1 MSTKKIFSTFDFSKI
16 FPALFLMLIALSA
29 CKNDSGK
36 SDKINIGFSQGLGN
50 HPWRQSMNHAMEIQA
65 SLHSEVQLSISKAE
79 GSVKKQIQD
88 IQKMIDSR
96 VDVIIISPIESN
108 SLIPVVEKASEKK
121 IPVILV
127 DRKINSIKY
136 TTYIGADNV
145 EIGKEAAQYILSDS
159 KDLKKIIEIKGDD
172 NSSPTVERSF
182 GFEQVIK
189 NNPNTELI
197 KTFKGLPTEAFRK
210 TLDSFGNQTLYV
222 FAFNDQLATQAWQIA
237 RNIGVENQIKFIG
250 VDGLNTKDGGIQ
262 MVLDGKLNATLLYP
276 TGGAEAIETAIK
288 IYNRQIPPKRI
299 KLSTTIIDRL
309 NAEIMR
315 NQFDKI
321 IEQQGVIENQVNA
334 VKKQTELYSSQREL
348 FRWSVVLLIL
358 MFCLIAYAIYLIY
371 AIKIK
376 NKQLTLTNERIT
388 IQRNQIETIAEEL
401 KESNEARVNFFT
413 GISHE
418 FKTPLT
424 LILSSLESM
433 QQGITNRGAKPPYEL
448 ELINKNSNRLLRLV
462 DNLLDFRKIENKTFN
477 LRVSKTN
484 IYDFTFGIFKDF
496 ENEARKRNIKFEI
509 QTSNKELELYIDRNL
524 MDKVYFNLLSNAF
537 KFTPDNGKIDIS
549 IQEKGNQVAISFKD
563 NGIGIPEKEI
573 GNVFEA
579 YFKGSNNRKNSS
591 GIGLHLSRQFVGLHL
606 GTIEVKS
613 FQGTEFILQ
622 LFKGNK
628 HFNEDQ
634 MVKEPGLLGAV
645 ALAESAVVTGADEE
659 VFASVIDNDGERYSL
674 LLVEDNSD
682 LSLFLSSKLQNE
694 FDVVVSDGTDAVEKA
709 VDEIPDIIVCDV
721 NLPGKNGFEIC
732 EILKNDLRTSHIP
745 FILLTALDNK
755 ESYLQGLKSGVD
767 LYLTKPF
774 SYPILTQS
782 LRALLYNRE
791 KLRYY
796 YTNNIGR
803 IVDSK
808 SFGSVE
814 QSFVN
819 RLNQLIKANIDS
831 PDFSVENLADMLNIS
846 RIQLYRKIKAMFD
859 VNVSDYI
866 SDIRLEHA
874 RSMLLNPEL
883 TISEIAYKIGFSSP
897 NYFSTVFKNKYGLSP
912 NAFRKSSGDSSS

>member
-1 MSTKKIFSTFDFSKI
+1 MSTKKIIRTLGFLKISTI
-16 FPALFLMLIALSA
+16 LFVMLMILSA

-50 HPWRQSMNHAMEIQA
+50 HPWRQAMNHAMEIQA

-79 GSVKKQIQD
+79 GSVKKQIED

-96 VDVIIISPIESN
+96 VDIIIISPIEPN
-108 SLIPVVEKASEKK
+108 SLIPLVEKAYEQK

-127 DRKINSIKY
+127 DRKINSLKY
-136 TTYIGADNV
+136 NTYIGADNI
-145 EIGKEAAQYILSDS
+145 EIGKQAGQYIISDS
-159 KDLKKIIEIKGDD
+159 KNLKKVIEIKGDD
-172 NSSPTVERSF
+172 NSSPTIERSL
-182 GFEQVIK
+182 GFQQTIK
-189 NNPNTELI
+189 NNSNTELI
-197 KTFKGLPTEAFRK
+197 KTFKGLPAEAFRK
-210 TLDSFGNQTLYV
+210 TLDSLGNQSLYV
-222 FAFNDQLATQAWQIA
+222 FAFNDELASQAWQVA
-237 RNIGVENQIKFIG
+237 RNAGVENQIKFIG

-276 TGGAEAIETAIK
+276 TGGAEAIESAIK
-288 IYNRQIPPKRI
+288 IYNGQSVPKRI

-334 VKKQTELYSSQREL
+334 VKKQTELYSSQKEL

-358 MFCLIAYAIYLIY
+358 MFCLVAYAIYLIY

-388 IQRNQIETIAEEL
+388 IQRNQIEMIADEL
-401 KESNEARVNFFT
+401 KQSNEARVNFFT
-413 GISHE
+413 GLSHE
-418 FKTPLT
+418 FKTPIT
-424 LILSSLESM
+424 LILSSLESLKDTFRSK
-433 QQGITNRGAKPPYEL
+433 GTKPSYEL

-484 IYDFTFGIFKDF
+484 IYDFTYGIFRDF
-496 ENEARKRNIKFEI
+496 ENEAKKRNIKFEI
-509 QTSNKELELYIDRNL
+509 HSANKNLELYIDRNL

-537 KFTPDNGKIDIS
+537 KFTPDNGKIEIT
-549 IQEKGNQVAISFKD
+549 IQEKGNQAVISFKD

-591 GIGLHLSRQFVGLHL
+591 GIGLHLSRQFVELHL
-606 GTIEVKS
+606 GKIEVNS
-613 FQGTEFILQ
+613 FQGTEFIISLY
-622 LFKGNK
+622 KGNK

-634 MVKEPGLLGAV
+634 MVTEPSVMDAEMLAKDAV
-645 ALAESAVVTGADEE
+645 FTETESDIFPVNPEDKSEK
-659 VFASVIDNDGERYSL
+659 YSL

-682 LSLFLSSKLQNE
+682 LSFFLSNKLNSE
-694 FDVVVSDGTDAVEKA
+694 FDVAVSVGTDAIDKA
-709 VDEIPDIIVCDV
+709 LNEIPDIIICDV
-721 NLPGKNGFEIC
+721 NLPDKNGFEIC

-745 FILLTALDNK
+745 VILLTALDNK

-774 SYPILTQS
+774 SYPILIQS

-808 SFGSVE
+808 SFGSIE
-814 QSFVN
+814 QTFVN
-819 RLNQLIKANIDS
+819 KLNQIIQANIDNAE
-831 PDFSVENLADMLNIS
+831 FSVENLADLLNIS

-866 SDIRLEHA
+866 SNIRLEQA
-874 RSMLLNPEL
+874 KSMLQNPEL
-883 TISEIAYKIGFSSP
+883 TISEIAYKTGFSSP
-897 NYFSTVFKNKYGLSP
+897 NYFSTVFKNKFGVSP
-912 NAFRKSSGDSSS
+912 NVYRKSAGEE

>member
-1 MSTKKIFSTFDFSKI
+1 MSTKKIFIALGFSKI
-16 FPALFLMLIALSA
+16 SATLLILLILSA

-50 HPWRQSMNHAMEIQA
+50 HPWRQAMNHAMEIQA

-96 VDVIIISPIESN
+96 VDVIIISPIDPN
-108 SLIPVVEKASEKK
+108 SLIPVVEKAFAKK
-121 IPVILV
+121 ISVILV
-127 DRKINSIKY
+127 DRKINSDKY
-136 TTYIGADNV
+136 VTYIGADNI

-159 KDLKKIIEIKGDD
+159 KNLKKIIEIKGDD
-172 NSSPTVERSF
+172 NSSPTVERSL
-182 GFEQVIK
+182 GFEQIIK
-189 NNPNTELI
+189 SNPNTELI
-197 KTFKGLPTEAFRK
+197 KTFRGLPAEAFRK
-210 TLDSFGNQTLYV
+210 TLDSLGNQSLYV
-222 FAFNDQLATQAWQIA
+222 FAFNDELASQAWQVA
-237 RNIGVENQIKFIG
+237 RNAGVENQIKFIG

-276 TGGAEAIETAIK
+276 TGGAEAIESAVK
-288 IYNRQIPPKRI
+288 IYNRQSVPKRI

-334 VKKQTELYSSQREL
+334 VKKQTELYASQKEL

-358 MFCLIAYAIYLIY
+358 MFCLVAYAIYLIY

-388 IQRNQIETIAEEL
+388 IQRNQIEMIADEL
-401 KESNEARVNFFT
+401 KQSNEARVNFFT
-413 GISHE
+413 GLSHE
-418 FKTPLT
+418 FKTPIT
-424 LILSSLESM
+424 LILSSLESLKDTFRSK
-433 QQGITNRGAKPPYEL
+433 GTKPSYEL

-484 IYDFTFGIFKDF
+484 IYDFTYGIFRDF
-496 ENEARKRNIKFEI
+496 ENEAKKRNIKFEI
-509 QTSNKELELYIDRNL
+509 HSANKNLELYIDRNL

-537 KFTPDNGKIDIS
+537 KFTPDNGKIEIT
-549 IQEKGNQVAISFKD
+549 IQEKGNQAVISFKD

-573 GNVFEA
+573 SNVFEP

-591 GIGLHLSRQFVGLHL
+591 GIGLHLSRQFVELHL
-606 GTIEVKS
+606 GKIEVNS
-613 FQGTEFILQ
+613 FQGTEFIISLY
-622 LFKGNK
+622 KGNK

-634 MVKEPGLLGAV
+634 MIKEPSVMDAETLAKEDVFGAV
-645 ALAESAVVTGADEE
+645 EE
-659 VFASVIDNDGERYSL
+659 GSFIQNQENPGDRYSL
-674 LLVEDNSD
+674 LLVEDNSE
-682 LSLFLSSKLQNE
+682 LSFFLSNKLQTE
-694 FDVVVSDGTDAVEKA
+694 FDVMVSDGTDTIDKA
-709 VDEIPDIIVCDV
+709 LSEIPDIIVCDV
-721 NLPGKNGFEIC
+721 NLPEKNGFEIC

-745 FILLTALDNK
+745 IILLTALDNK

-782 LRALLYNRE
+782 LRSLLYNRE

-808 SFGSVE
+808 SFGSME
-814 QSFVN
+814 QTFVN
-819 RLNQLIKANIDS
+819 KLNQIIKTNIDN
-831 PDFSVENLADMLNIS
+831 PDFSVENLADLLNIS

-866 SDIRLEHA
+866 NNIRLEQA
-874 RSMLLNPEL
+874 KSMLQNPGL
-883 TISEIAYKIGFSSP
+883 TISEIAYKTGFSSP
-897 NYFSTVFKNKYGLSP
+897 NYFSTVFKNKFGVSP
-912 NAFRKSSGDSSS
+912 NVFRKSVGEE

>member
-1 MSTKKIFSTFDFSKI
+1 MSTKKVFN
-16 FPALFLMLIALSA
+16 ALVGSRICLIWLLSLIILSA
-29 CKNDSGK
+29 CKDAGER

-50 HPWRQSMNHAMEIQA
+50 HPWRQSMNHSMEIQA
-65 SLHSEVQLSISKAE
+65 SLHSEVELHISKAE
-79 GSVKKQIQD
+79 GSVRKQVQD
-88 IQKMIDSR
+88 IQTMIGR
-96 VDVIIISPIESN
+96 GVDIIIISPIDPN
-108 SLIPVVEKASEKK
+108 SLVPVVEKAAAKK

-127 DRKINSIKY
+127 DRKINSDKY
-136 TTYIGADNV
+136 ATYIGADNV
-145 EIGKEAAQYILSDS
+145 EIGKEAAQYIISDS
-159 KDLKKIIEIKGDD
+159 KNPKKVIEIKGDD
-172 NSSPTVERSF
+172 NSSPTIERSL
-182 GFEQVIK
+182 GFQQTIK
-189 NNPNTELI
+189 TNPSTELI
-197 KTFKGLPTEAFRK
+197 KTFRGLPEEAFRR
-210 TLDSFGNQTLYV
+210 TLDSLGNQSLYV
-222 FAFNDQLATQAWQIA
+222 FAFNDELAARAWQVA
-237 RNIGVENQIKFIG
+237 RNAGLENQIKFIG

-276 TGGAEAIETAIK
+276 TGGTEAIETAIK
-288 IYNRQIPPKRI
+288 IYNGQTPPKRI

-321 IEQQGVIENQVNA
+321 IEQQGVIENQVSA

-358 MFCLIAYAIYLIY
+358 MFCLVAYAIYLIY

-376 NKQLTLTNERIT
+376 NKQLTLTNERVT
-388 IQRNQIETIAEEL
+388 IQRNQIENIANEL

-413 GISHE
+413 GLSHE
-418 FKTPLT
+418 FKTPIT
-424 LILSSLESM
+424 LILSSLESLKDTFKSK
-433 QQGITNRGAKPPYEL
+433 GTKPSYEL

-462 DNLLDFRKIENKTFN
+462 DNLLDFRKIESKTFN

-484 IYDFTFGIFKDF
+484 IYDFTYGIFRDF
-496 ENEARKRNIKFEI
+496 ENEAKKRNIRFEI
-509 QTSNKELELYIDRNL
+509 HTANKNLELYIDRNL

-537 KFTPDNGKIDIS
+537 KFTPDNGKIEIT
-549 IQEKGNQVAISFKD
+549 IQEKGNQAVISFKD

-573 GNVFEA
+573 INVFEP

-591 GIGLHLSRQFVGLHL
+591 GIGLHLSRQFVELHL
-606 GTIEVKS
+606 GRIEVSS
-613 FQGTEFILQ
+613 FQGTEFIISLY
-622 LFKGNK
+622 KGNK

-634 MVKEPGLLGAV
+634 IIKEPSMMDAET
-645 ALAESAVVTGADEE
+645 LAKEDVFGFVEE
-659 VFASVIDNDGERYSL
+659 GSFLQNPENPGERYSL

-682 LSLFLSSKLQNE
+682 LSFFLSNKLQME
-694 FDVVVSDGTDAVEKA
+694 FDVTVSDGVDAIEKA
-709 VDEIPDIIVCDV
+709 LSEIPDIIVCDV
-721 NLPGKNGFEIC
+721 NLPDKNGFEIC

-745 FILLTALDNK
+745 VILLTALDNK

-808 SFGSVE
+808 SFGSIE
-814 QSFVN
+814 QTFVN
-819 RLNQLIKANIDS
+819 KLNQIIQANIDNAE
-831 PDFSVENLADMLNIS
+831 FSVENLADLLNIS

-866 SDIRLEHA
+866 SNIRLEQA
-874 RSMLLNPEL
+874 KSMLKNPQL
-883 TISEIAYKIGFSSP
+883 TISEIAYKTGFSSP
-897 NYFSTVFKNKYGLSP
+897 NYFSTVFKNKFGVSP
-912 NAFRKSSGDSSS
+912 NVFRKSVGEE

>member
-1 MSTKKIFSTFDFSKI
+1 MSTKKIFIALGFSKI
-16 FPALFLMLIALSA
+16 SATLFILLMILSA

-50 HPWRQSMNHAMEIQA
+50 HPWRQAMNHAMEIQA

-79 GSVKKQIQD
+79 GSVKKQIED
-88 IQKMIDSR
+88 IQEMIDSR
-96 VDVIIISPIESN
+96 VDIIIISPIEPN
-108 SLIPVVEKASEKK
+108 SLIPLVEKAYEQK

-127 DRKINSIKY
+127 DRKINSLKY
-136 TTYIGADNV
+136 NTYIGADNI
-145 EIGKEAAQYILSDS
+145 EIGKEAGQYIISDS
-159 KDLKKIIEIKGDD
+159 KNLKKVIEIKGDD
-172 NSSPTVERSF
+172 NSSPTIERSL
-182 GFEQVIK
+182 GFQQTIK
-189 NNPNTELI
+189 NNSNTELI

-210 TLDSFGNQTLYV
+210 TLDSLGNQSLYV

-237 RNIGVENQIKFIG
+237 RNAGVENQIKFIG

-276 TGGAEAIETAIK
+276 TGGAEAIESAVK
-288 IYNRQIPPKRI
+288 IYNRQSVPKRI

-334 VKKQTELYSSQREL
+334 VKKQTELYASQKEL

-358 MFCLIAYAIYLIY
+358 MFCLVAYAIYLIY

-388 IQRNQIETIAEEL
+388 IQRNQIEMIADEL
-401 KESNEARVNFFT
+401 KQSNEARVNFFT
-413 GISHE
+413 GLSHE
-418 FKTPLT
+418 FKTPIT
-424 LILSSLESM
+424 LILSSLESLKDTFKSK
-433 QQGITNRGAKPPYEL
+433 GTKPSYEL

-484 IYDFTFGIFKDF
+484 IYDFTYGIFRDF
-496 ENEARKRNIKFEI
+496 ENEAKKRNIKFEI
-509 QTSNKELELYIDRNL
+509 HSANKNLELYIDRNL

-537 KFTPDNGKIDIS
+537 KFTPDNGKIEIT
-549 IQEKGNQVAISFKD
+549 IQEKGNQAVISFKD

-573 GNVFEA
+573 SNVFEP

-591 GIGLHLSRQFVGLHL
+591 GIGLHLSRQFVELHL
-606 GTIEVKS
+606 GKIEVNS
-613 FQGTEFILQ
+613 FQGTEFIISLY
-622 LFKGNK
+622 KGNK

-634 MVKEPGLLGAV
+634 MIKEPSVMDAETLAKEDVFRAV
-645 ALAESAVVTGADEE
+645 EE
-659 VFASVIDNDGERYSL
+659 GSFIQNQENPGDRYSL

-682 LSLFLSSKLQNE
+682 LSFFLSNKLQTE
-694 FDVVVSDGTDAVEKA
+694 FDVMVSDGTDAIDKA
-709 VDEIPDIIVCDV
+709 LSEIPDIIVCDV
-721 NLPGKNGFEIC
+721 NLPEKNGFEIC

-745 FILLTALDNK
+745 IILLTALDNK

-782 LRALLYNRE
+782 LRSLLYNRE

-808 SFGSVE
+808 SFGSME
-814 QSFVN
+814 QTFVN
-819 RLNQLIKANIDS
+819 KLNQIIKTNIDN
-831 PDFSVENLADMLNIS
+831 PDFSVENLADLLNIS

-866 SDIRLEHA
+866 NNIRLEQA
-874 RSMLLNPEL
+874 KSMLQNPGL
-883 TISEIAYKIGFSSP
+883 TISEIAYKTGFSSP
-897 NYFSTVFKNKYGLSP
+897 NYFSTVFKNKFGVSP
-912 NAFRKSSGDSSS
+912 NVFRKSVGED

>member
-1 MSTKKIFSTFDFSKI
+1 MSKKKKFNAFGFAKI
-16 FPALFLMLIALSA
+16 CLGFFILFMTLSA
-29 CKNDSGK
+29 CKDAAER
-36 SDKINIGFSQGLGN
+36 SDKIDIGFSQGLGN

-88 IQKMIDSR
+88 IKKMIDRR
-96 VDVIIISPIESN
+96 VDVIIISPIEPN
-108 SLIPVVEKASEKK
+108 SLIPIVERAFENK

-127 DRKINSIKY
+127 DRKINSTKY
-136 TTYIGADNV
+136 TTYIGADNI

-159 KDLKKIIEIKGDD
+159 KILKKIIEIKGDD

-182 GFEQVIK
+182 GFEQIIK
-189 NNPNTELI
+189 NDPNTELI
-197 KTFKGLPTEAFRK
+197 KTFKGLPAEAFRK
-210 TLDSFGNQTLYV
+210 TLDSLGNQSLYV
-222 FAFNDQLATQAWQIA
+222 FAFNDELASQAWQVA
-237 RNIGVENQIKFIG
+237 RNEGVENQIKFIG

-288 IYNRQIPPKRI
+288 IYNGQTPPKRI

-321 IEQQGVIENQVNA
+321 IEQQGVIENQVSA
-334 VKKQTELYSSQREL
+334 VKKQTELYSSQKEL

-358 MFCLIAYAIYLIY
+358 MFCLVAYAIYLIY

-388 IQRNQIETIAEEL
+388 IQRNQIEMIADEL
-401 KESNEARVNFFT
+401 KQSNEARVNFFT
-413 GISHE
+413 GLSHE
-418 FKTPLT
+418 FKTPIT
-424 LILSSLESM
+424 LILSSLESLKDTFKSK
-433 QQGITNRGAKPPYEL
+433 GTKPSYEI

-462 DNLLDFRKIENKTFN
+462 DNLLDFRKVENKTFN

-484 IYDFTFGIFKDF
+484 IYDFTYGIFRDF
-496 ENEARKRNIKFEI
+496 ENEAKKRNIRFDI
-509 QTSNKELELYIDRNL
+509 HSANKNLELYIDRNL

-537 KFTPDNGKIDIS
+537 KFTPDNGKIEIT
-549 IQEKGNQVAISFKD
+549 IQEKGNQAVISFKD

-573 GNVFEA
+573 SNVFEA

-591 GIGLHLSRQFVGLHL
+591 GIGLHLTRQFVELHL
-606 GTIEVKS
+606 GKIEVNS
-613 FQGTEFILQ
+613 FQGTEFIISLY
-622 LFKGNK
+622 KGNK

-634 MVKEPGLLGAV
+634 MVKEP
-645 ALAESAVVTGADEE
+645 
-659 VFASVIDNDGERYSL
+659 SVIDADTLAKDAVFTEIENEIYSSNPDNRSERYSL

-682 LSLFLSSKLQNE
+682 LSFFLSNKLKSE
-694 FDVVVSDGTDAVEKA
+694 FDIMVSDGTDAIDKA
-709 VDEIPDIIVCDV
+709 LGEIPDIIVCDV
-721 NLPGKNGFEIC
+721 NLPDKNGFEIC

-745 FILLTALDNK
+745 VILLTALDNK

-774 SYPILTQS
+774 SYPILIQS
-782 LRALLYNRE
+782 LHALLYNRE

-808 SFGSVE
+808 SFGSIE
-814 QSFVN
+814 QNFVN
-819 RLNQLIKANIDS
+819 KLNQIIQTNIDNAE
-831 PDFSVENLADMLNIS
+831 FSVENLADLLNIS

-866 SDIRLEHA
+866 SNIRLEKA
-874 RSMLLNPEL
+874 KSMLQNPEL
-883 TISEIAYKIGFSSP
+883 TISEIAYKTGFSSP
-897 NYFSTVFKNKYGLSP
+897 NYFSTVFKNKFGVSP
-912 NAFRKSSGDSSS
+912 NVFRKSAGEE

>member
-1 MSTKKIFSTFDFSKI
+1 MSTKKIFIALGFSKI
-16 FPALFLMLIALSA
+16 SATLLILLILSA

-50 HPWRQSMNHAMEIQA
+50 HPWRQAMNHAMEIQA
-65 SLHSEVQLSISKAE
+65 SLHSEGQLSISKAE

-96 VDVIIISPIESN
+96 VDVIIISPIDPN
-108 SLIPVVEKASEKK
+108 SLIPVVEKAFAKK
-121 IPVILV
+121 ISVILV
-127 DRKINSIKY
+127 DRKINSDKY
-136 TTYIGADNV
+136 VTYIGADNI

-159 KDLKKIIEIKGDD
+159 KNLKKIIEIKGDD
-172 NSSPTVERSF
+172 NSSPTVERSL
-182 GFEQVIK
+182 GFEQIIK
-189 NNPNTELI
+189 SNPNTELI
-197 KTFKGLPTEAFRK
+197 KTFRGLPAEAFRK
-210 TLDSFGNQTLYV
+210 TLDSLGNQSLYV
-222 FAFNDQLATQAWQIA
+222 FAFNDELASQAWQVA
-237 RNIGVENQIKFIG
+237 RNAGVENQIKFIG

-276 TGGAEAIETAIK
+276 TGGAEAIESAVK
-288 IYNRQIPPKRI
+288 IYNRQSVPKRI

-334 VKKQTELYSSQREL
+334 VKKQTELYASQKEL

-358 MFCLIAYAIYLIY
+358 MFCLVAYAIYLIY

-388 IQRNQIETIAEEL
+388 IQRNQIEMIADEL
-401 KESNEARVNFFT
+401 KQSNEARVNFFT
-413 GISHE
+413 GLSHE
-418 FKTPLT
+418 FKTPIT
-424 LILSSLESM
+424 LILSSLESLKDTFRSK
-433 QQGITNRGAKPPYEL
+433 GTKPSYEL

-484 IYDFTFGIFKDF
+484 IYDFTYGIFRDF
-496 ENEARKRNIKFEI
+496 ENEAKKRNIKFEI
-509 QTSNKELELYIDRNL
+509 HSANKNLELYIDRNL

-537 KFTPDNGKIDIS
+537 KFTPDNGKIEIT
-549 IQEKGNQVAISFKD
+549 IQEKGNQAVISFKD

-573 GNVFEA
+573 SNVFEP

-591 GIGLHLSRQFVGLHL
+591 GIGLHLSRQFVELHL
-606 GTIEVKS
+606 GKIEVNS
-613 FQGTEFILQ
+613 FQGTEFIISLY
-622 LFKGNK
+622 KGNK

-634 MVKEPGLLGAV
+634 MIKEPSVMDAETLAKEDVFGAV
-645 ALAESAVVTGADEE
+645 EE
-659 VFASVIDNDGERYSL
+659 GSFIQNQENPGDRYSL
-674 LLVEDNSD
+674 LLVEDNSE
-682 LSLFLSSKLQNE
+682 LSFFLSNKLQTE
-694 FDVVVSDGTDAVEKA
+694 FDVMVSDGTDTIDKA
-709 VDEIPDIIVCDV
+709 LSEIPDIIVCDV
-721 NLPGKNGFEIC
+721 NLPEKNGFEIC

-745 FILLTALDNK
+745 IILLTALDNK

-782 LRALLYNRE
+782 LRSLLYNRE

-808 SFGSVE
+808 SFGSME
-814 QSFVN
+814 QTFVN
-819 RLNQLIKANIDS
+819 KLNQIIKTNIDN
-831 PDFSVENLADMLNIS
+831 PDFSVENLADLLNIS

-866 SDIRLEHA
+866 NNIRLEQA
-874 RSMLLNPEL
+874 KSMLQNPGL
-883 TISEIAYKIGFSSP
+883 TISEIAYKTGFSSP
-897 NYFSTVFKNKYGLSP
+897 NYFSTVFKNKFGVSP
-912 NAFRKSSGDSSS
+912 NVFRKSVGEE

>member
-1 MSTKKIFSTFDFSKI
+1 MSTKKIFIALGFSKI
-16 FPALFLMLIALSA
+16 SPTLFIFLMILSA
-29 CKNDSGK
+29 CKNDSEK

-50 HPWRQSMNHAMEIQA
+50 HPWRQAMNHAMEIQA

-79 GSVKKQIQD
+79 GSVKKQIED
-88 IQKMIDSR
+88 IQEMIDSR
-96 VDVIIISPIESN
+96 VDIIIISPIEPN
-108 SLIPVVEKASEKK
+108 SLIPLVEKAYEQK

-127 DRKINSIKY
+127 DRKINSSKY
-136 TTYIGADNV
+136 TTYIGADNI
-145 EIGKEAAQYILSDS
+145 EIGKQAGQYIISDS
-159 KDLKKIIEIKGDD
+159 KNLKKVIEIKGDD
-172 NSSPTVERSF
+172 NSSPTIERSL
-182 GFEQVIK
+182 GFQQTIK
-189 NNPNTELI
+189 NNSNTELI
-197 KTFKGLPTEAFRK
+197 KTFKGLPAEAFRK
-210 TLDSFGNQTLYV
+210 TLDSLGNQSLYV

-237 RNIGVENQIKFIG
+237 RNAGVENQIKFIG

-276 TGGAEAIETAIK
+276 TGGAEAIESAVK
-288 IYNRQIPPKRI
+288 IYNKQSVPKRI

-334 VKKQTELYSSQREL
+334 VKKQTELYASQKEL

-358 MFCLIAYAIYLIY
+358 MFCLVAYAIYLIY

-388 IQRNQIETIAEEL
+388 IQRNQIEMIADEL
-401 KESNEARVNFFT
+401 KQSNEARVNFFT
-413 GISHE
+413 GLSHE
-418 FKTPLT
+418 FKTPIT
-424 LILSSLESM
+424 LILSSLESLKDIFKSK
-433 QQGITNRGAKPPYEL
+433 GTKPSYEL

-484 IYDFTFGIFKDF
+484 IYDFTYGIFRDF
-496 ENEARKRNIKFEI
+496 ENEAKKRNIKFEI
-509 QTSNKELELYIDRNL
+509 HSANKNLELYIDRNL

-537 KFTPDNGKIDIS
+537 KFTPDNGKIEIT
-549 IQEKGNQVAISFKD
+549 ILEKGNQAVITFKD

-591 GIGLHLSRQFVGLHL
+591 GIGLHLSRQFVELHL
-606 GTIEVKS
+606 GKIEVNS
-613 FQGTEFILQ
+613 FQGTEFIINLY
-622 LFKGNK
+622 KGNK

-634 MVKEPGLLGAV
+634 MIKEPSVMDAETLAKEDVFGAV
-645 ALAESAVVTGADEE
+645 EE
-659 VFASVIDNDGERYSL
+659 GSFIQNQENPGDRYSL

-682 LSLFLSSKLQNE
+682 LSFFLSNKLNYE
-694 FDVVVSDGTDAVEKA
+694 FDVEVSDGKDAIEKA
-709 VDEIPDIIVCDV
+709 LSEIPDIIVCDV
-721 NLPGKNGFEIC
+721 NLPDKNGFEIC

-745 FILLTALDNK
+745 IILLTALDNK

-782 LRALLYNRE
+782 LRSLLYNRE

-808 SFGSVE
+808 SFGSME
-814 QSFVN
+814 QTFVN
-819 RLNQLIKANIDS
+819 KLNQIIKTNIDN
-831 PDFSVENLADMLNIS
+831 PDFSVENLADLLNIS

-866 SDIRLEHA
+866 SNIRLEQA
-874 RSMLLNPEL
+874 KSMLQNPEL
-883 TISEIAYKIGFSSP
+883 TISEIAYKTGFSSP
-897 NYFSTVFKNKYGLSP
+897 NYFSTVFKNKFGVSP
-912 NAFRKSSGDSSS
+912 NVFRKSVGEE

>member
-1 MSTKKIFSTFDFSKI
+1 MSTKKIFIALGFSKI
-16 FPALFLMLIALSA
+16 SPTLFIFLMILSA

-36 SDKINIGFSQGLGN
+36 SDKINIGFSQGLGS
-50 HPWRQSMNHAMEIQA
+50 HPWRQAMNHAMEIQA

-96 VDVIIISPIESN
+96 VDIIIISPIEPN
-108 SLIPVVEKASEKK
+108 SLIPLVEKAYEQK

-127 DRKINSIKY
+127 DRKINSDKY
-136 TTYIGADNV
+136 ATYIGADNI

-159 KDLKKIIEIKGDD
+159 KNLKKIIEIKGDD
-172 NSSPTVERSF
+172 NSSPTIERSL
-182 GFEQVIK
+182 GFQQTIK
-189 NNPNTELI
+189 NNSNTELI
-197 KTFKGLPTEAFRK
+197 KTFRGLPAEAFRK
-210 TLDSFGNQTLYV
+210 TLDSLGNQSLYV
-222 FAFNDQLATQAWQIA
+222 FAFNDELASQAWQVA
-237 RNIGVENQIKFIG
+237 RNAGVENQIKFIG

-276 TGGAEAIETAIK
+276 TGGAEAIESAVK
-288 IYNRQIPPKRI
+288 IYNRQSVPKRI

-334 VKKQTELYSSQREL
+334 VKKQTELYASQKEL

-358 MFCLIAYAIYLIY
+358 MFCLVAYAIYLIY

-388 IQRNQIETIAEEL
+388 IQRNQIEMIADEL
-401 KESNEARVNFFT
+401 KRSNEARVNFFT
-413 GISHE
+413 GLSHE
-418 FKTPLT
+418 FKTPIT
-424 LILSSLESM
+424 LILSSLESLKETFKSK
-433 QQGITNRGAKPPYEL
+433 GTKPSYEL

-484 IYDFTFGIFKDF
+484 IYDFTYGIFRDF
-496 ENEARKRNIKFEI
+496 ENEAKKRNIKFEI
-509 QTSNKELELYIDRNL
+509 HSANKNLELYIDRNL

-537 KFTPDNGKIDIS
+537 KFTPDNGKIEIT
-549 IQEKGNQVAISFKD
+549 ILEKGNQAVITFKD

-591 GIGLHLSRQFVGLHL
+591 GIGLHLSRQFVELHL
-606 GTIEVKS
+606 GKIEVSS
-613 FQGTEFILQ
+613 FQGTEFIINLY
-622 LFKGNK
+622 KGNK

-634 MVKEPGLLGAV
+634 MVKESSVMDAETLAKDAV
-645 ALAESAVVTGADEE
+645 FTETESDIFPANPEDKSEK
-659 VFASVIDNDGERYSL
+659 YSL

-682 LSLFLSSKLQNE
+682 LSFFLSNKLNYE
-694 FDVVVSDGTDAVEKA
+694 FDVEVSDGKDAIEKA
-709 VDEIPDIIVCDV
+709 LSEIPDIIVCDV
-721 NLPGKNGFEIC
+721 NLPDKNGFEIC

-745 FILLTALDNK
+745 IILLTALDNK

-774 SYPILTQS
+774 SYPILIQS

-808 SFGSVE
+808 SFGSME
-814 QSFVN
+814 QTFVN
-819 RLNQLIKANIDS
+819 KLNQIIQANIDNAE
-831 PDFSVENLADMLNIS
+831 FSVENLADLLNIS

-866 SDIRLEHA
+866 SNIRLEQA
-874 RSMLLNPEL
+874 KSMLQNPEL
-883 TISEIAYKIGFSSP
+883 TISEIAYKTGFSSP
-897 NYFSTVFKNKYGLSP
+897 NYFSTVFKNKFGVSP
-912 NAFRKSSGDSSS
+912 NVFRKSVGEE

>member
-1 MSTKKIFSTFDFSKI
+1 MFIPKSFDVLSYRLVRWS
-16 FPALFLMLIALSA
+16 LFFILIVILG
-29 CKNDSGK
+29 CKGPSEQG
-36 SDKINIGFSQGLGN
+36 DKIHIGFSQGLGN

-65 SLHSEVQLSISKAE
+65 SLHSQVNLSISKAE
-79 GSVKKQIQD
+79 GSVQQQIKD
-88 IQKMIDSR
+88 IQKMID
-96 VDVIIISPIESN
+96 DKKDIIIISPIDPN
-108 SLIPVVEKASEKK
+108 SLIPVVEKAAAQK
-121 IPVILV
+121 IPVILL
-127 DRKINSIKY
+127 DRKINSDKY
-136 TTYIGADNV
+136 ATYIGADNV

-159 KDLKKIIEIKGDD
+159 KIFKKVIEIKGDD
-172 NSSPTVERSF
+172 NSSPTTERSF
-182 GFEQVIK
+182 GFRETIK
-189 NNPNTELI
+189 NNPNAELMR
-197 KTFKGLPTEAFRK
+197 TFKGLPAESFRK
-210 TLDSFGNQTLYV
+210 TLDSLGNQSLYV
-222 FAFNDQLATQAWQIA
+222 FAFNDELASQAWQVA
-237 RNIGVENQIKFIG
+237 RNAGLENQIKFIG

-288 IYNRQIPPKRI
+288 IHSGQMPPKRI

-321 IEQQGVIENQVNA
+321 IEQQSIIENQVNT
-334 VKKQTELYSSQREL
+334 VKKQTELYSSQKEL

-358 MFCLIAYAIYLIY
+358 MFCLVAYAIYLIY

-388 IQRNQIETIAEEL
+388 IQRNQIENIANEL

-413 GISHE
+413 GLSHE
-418 FKTPLT
+418 FKTPIT
-424 LILSSLESM
+424 LILSSLESLKDSFK
-433 QQGITNRGAKPPYEL
+433 GKGTKPAYEL

-484 IYDFTFGIFKDF
+484 IYDFTYGIFRDF
-496 ENEARKRNIKFEI
+496 EHEAKKRNIRFDI
-509 QTSNKELELYIDRNL
+509 HSSNKNLELYIDRNL

-537 KFTPDNGKIDIS
+537 KFTPDNGKIEIS
-549 IQEKGNQVAISFKD
+549 IQEKGNQAVITFKD

-591 GIGLHLSRQFVGLHL
+591 GIGLHLSRQFIELHL
-606 GTIEVKS
+606 GKIEVQS
-613 FQGTEFILQ
+613 FQGTEFTISLY
-622 LFKGNK
+622 KGNK

-634 MVKEPGLLGAV
+634 MVKEPGVITAET
-645 ALAESAVVTGADEE
+645 LAKETVFDE
-659 VFASVIDNDGERYSL
+659 GEEEILPQNPSIQGEHYSL
-674 LLVEDNSD
+674 LLIEDNAD
-682 LSLFLSSKLQNE
+682 LAFFLSHKLNAE
-694 FDVVVSDGTDAVEKA
+694 FDVTVSDGTDAIEKA
-709 VDEIPDIIVCDV
+709 MNEIPDIIVSDV
-721 NLPGKNGFEIC
+721 NLPYKNGFEIC

-745 FILLTALDNK
+745 VILLTALDHK

-774 SYPILTQS
+774 SYPILIQS

-803 IVDSK
+803 IIDSK
-808 SFGSVE
+808 SFGNIE
-814 QSFVN
+814 QTFV
-819 RLNQLIKANIDS
+819 RKLNQAIKSNIDN
-831 PDFSVENLADMLNIS
+831 PDFSVENLADLLNIS
-846 RIQLYRKIKAMFD
+846 RIQLYRKIKALFQG
-859 VNVSDYI
+859 NVSDYI
-866 SDIRLEHA
+866 NNIRLEQA
-874 RSMLLNPEL
+874 KSMLQNHEL
-883 TISEIAYKIGFSSP
+883 TISEVAYKTGFSSP
-897 NYFSTVFKNKYGLSP
+897 NYFSTVFKNKFGMSP
-912 NAFRKSSGDSSS
+912 NAFRKSAGEE

>member
-1 MSTKKIFSTFDFSKI
+1 MVRNKDYKMIGLPKISRAI
-16 FPALFLMLIALSA
+16 FLLLIVMTA
-29 CKNDSGK
+29 CKDASKK
-36 SDKINIGFSQGLGN
+36 SDKIVIGFSQGLGN
-50 HPWRQSMNHAMEIQA
+50 HPWRQAMNHSMEIQA
-65 SLHSEVQLSISKAE
+65 SLHSNVQLSISKAE
-79 GSVKKQIQD
+79 GSVKKQIAD
-88 IQKMIDSR
+88 IQKMIDQN
-96 VDVIIISPIESN
+96 VDVIIISPIEPDS
-108 SLIPVVEKASEKK
+108 IAPIVEKAYSKK

-127 DRKINSIKY
+127 DRKINSSNY
-136 TTYIGADNV
+136 ATYIGSDNE
-145 EIGKEAAQYILSDS
+145 EIGKEAASYILSDS
-159 KDLKKIIEIKGDD
+159 KGFKKVIEIKGDD
-172 NSSPTVERSF
+172 NSSPTIERSL
-182 GFEQVIK
+182 GFEKVI
-189 NNPNTELI
+189 NENPDTEI
-197 KTFKGLPTEAFRK
+197 VKVFKGLPADSFRK
-210 TLDSFGNQTLYV
+210 TIDSMDSQNFYV
-222 FAFNDQLATQAWQIA
+222 FAFNDELAAKAWQVA
-237 RNIGVENQIKFIG
+237 RNAGLENQIKFIG

-288 IYNRQIPPKRI
+288 IYGGQMPPKRI
-299 KLSTTIIDRL
+299 KLNTTIIDRL

-321 IEQQGVIENQVNA
+321 IEQQGIIENQVNA

-376 NKQLTLTNERIT
+376 NKQLTLTNERVT
-388 IQRNQIETIAEEL
+388 IQRNQIETIADEL

-413 GISHE
+413 GMSHE

-424 LILSSLESM
+424 LILSSLESLKEGTI
-433 QQGITNRGAKPPYEL
+433 QKGGKPSYEI
-448 ELINKNSNRLLRLV
+448 ELISKNSNRLLRLI

-484 IYDFTFGIFKDF
+484 IYDFTFGIFRDF

-509 QTSNKELELYIDRNL
+509 HTSNKNIELFIDRNL

-537 KFTPDNGKIDIS
+537 KFTPDNGKIEIS
-549 IQEKGNQVAISFKD
+549 IQEKGNLVVLSFKD

-591 GIGLHLSRQFVGLHL
+591 GIGLHLSRQFIELHL
-606 GTIEVKS
+606 GKIEVHS
-613 FQGTEFILQ
+613 FQGTEFIIS

-634 MVKEPGLLGAV
+634 MVKEASLVNAET
-645 ALAESAVVTGADEE
+645 LANSSILAGNEDD
-659 VFASVIDNDGERYSL
+659 VFVQSPENDGERYSL

-682 LSLFLSSKLQNE
+682 LSFFLSNKLQSE
-694 FDVVVSDGTDAVEKA
+694 FDVSTSDGTDAVEKA
-709 VDEIPDIIVCDV
+709 VGEIPDIVVCDV
-721 NLPGKNGFEIC
+721 NLPDKNGFEIC

-745 FILLTALDNK
+745 IILLTALDNK

-796 YTNNIGR
+796 YTNNIGK

-808 SFGSVE
+808 SFGSIE

-819 RLNQLIKANIDS
+819 KLNQIIMGNVDNA
-831 PDFSVENLADMLNIS
+831 DFSVENLADLLNIS

-866 SDIRLEHA
+866 NNIRLEQA
-874 RSMLLNPEL
+874 KSMLQNPEL
-883 TISEIAYKIGFSSP
+883 TISEVAYKTGFSSP
-897 NYFSTVFKNKYGLSP
+897 NYFSTVFKNKFGLSP
-912 NAFRKSSGDSSS
+912 NAFRKSVGNN

>member
-1 MSTKKIFSTFDFSKI
+1 MDKDKNYNKLGMRNVSIV
-16 FPALFLMLIALSA
+16 LFILLILVTA
-29 CKNDSGK
+29 CKDSSKK
-36 SDKINIGFSQGLGN
+36 SDKIVIGFSQGLGN
-50 HPWRQSMNHAMEIQA
+50 HPWRQAMNHSMEIQA
-65 SLHSEVQLSISKAE
+65 SLHSNVQLTISKAE
-79 GSVKKQIQD
+79 GSVKKQIAD
-88 IQKMIDSR
+88 IHKMIDQNI
-96 VDVIIISPIESN
+96 DVIIISPIEPN
-108 SLIPVVEKASEKK
+108 SIVPIVKKAYSRK

-127 DRKINSIKY
+127 DRKINSSDY
-136 TTYIGADNV
+136 VTYIGSDNE
-145 EIGKEAAQYILSDS
+145 EIGKEAASYILSDS
-159 KDLKKIIEIKGDD
+159 KSFKKVIEIKGDD
-172 NSSPTVERSF
+172 NSSPTIERSL
-182 GFEQVIK
+182 GFE
-189 NNPNTELI
+189 TLI
-197 KTFKGLPTEAFRK
+197 RETPDAAIVKVFKGLPVEAFRK
-210 TLDSFGNQTLYV
+210 TIDSMGSQNFYV
-222 FAFNDQLATQAWQIA
+222 FAFNDELAAKAWQVA
-237 RNIGVENQIKFIG
+237 RNAGLENQIKFIG

-276 TGGAEAIETAIK
+276 TGGTEAIETAIK
-288 IYNRQIPPKRI
+288 IYGGQVPPKRI
-299 KLSTTIIDRL
+299 KLNTTIIDRL

-321 IEQQGVIENQVNA
+321 IEQQGVIENQVHA
-334 VKKQTELYSSQREL
+334 VKKQTDLYSSQREL

-376 NKQLTLTNERIT
+376 NKQLTLTNERVT
-388 IQRNQIETIAEEL
+388 IQRNQIETIANEL
-401 KESNEARVNFFT
+401 KESNETRVNFFT
-413 GISHE
+413 GMSHE

-424 LILSSLESM
+424 LILSSLESLKECII
-433 QQGITNRGAKPPYEL
+433 QKGAKPSYEI
-448 ELINKNSNRLLRLV
+448 ELISKNSNRLLRLI

-484 IYDFTFGIFKDF
+484 IYDFTFGIFRDF

-509 QTSNKELELYIDRNL
+509 NAANKNIELFIDRNL

-537 KFTPDNGKIDIS
+537 KFTPDNGKIEIS
-549 IQEKGNQVAISFKD
+549 IQEKGNQVVIGFKD

-591 GIGLHLSRQFVGLHL
+591 GIGLHLSRQFIELHL
-606 GTIEVKS
+606 GSVEVHS
-613 FQGTEFILQ
+613 FQGTEFIIS

-634 MVKEPGLLGAV
+634 MVKEASLLK
-645 ALAESAVVTGADEE
+645 AETLLNNDVMTGIEDD
-659 VFASVIDNDGERYSL
+659 VFVPDQAMDGERYSL

-682 LSLFLSSKLQNE
+682 LSFFLSNKLKSE
-694 FDVVVSDGTDAVEKA
+694 FDVTTSDGTDAIDKA
-709 VDEIPDIIVCDV
+709 LNEIPDIIVCDV
-721 NLPGKNGFEIC
+721 NLPDKNGFEIC

-745 FILLTALDNK
+745 VILLTVLDNK

-774 SYPILTQS
+774 SYPILIQS

-808 SFGSVE
+808 SFGSIE
-814 QSFVN
+814 QTFVN
-819 RLNQLIKANIDS
+819 KLNQIIQANIDNAE
-831 PDFSVENLADMLNIS
+831 FSVENLADLLNIS

-866 SDIRLEHA
+866 SNIRLEQA
-874 RSMLLNPEL
+874 KSMLQNPEL

-897 NYFSTVFKNKYGLSP
+897 NYFSTVFKNKFGVSP
-912 NAFRKSSGDSSS
+912 NVYRKSAGEE